1 MKKMLFL
8 SLMVIGFACTE
19 AEKSHTETAQ
29 IVVESFYQKNL
40 PVLKKHTTKESFDS
54 FMYIQQIVPEVDK
67 RDSSFKVIQETE
79 NGKSAWVQ
87 FSTVYEAQPET
98 FKLIREEGSWKVA
111 EIEMGEKVPF

>member
-8 SLMVIGFACTE
+8 LLTVICFACTE
-19 AEKSHTETAQ
+19 AERSHTQTSQ
-29 IVVESFYQKNL
+29 IVVESFYQKNF

-54 FMYIQQIVPEVDK
+54 FMYIQQIVPAADK
-67 RDSSFKVIQETE
+67 RDSSFKVIQETK
-79 NGKSAWVQ
+79 NGNTAWVK

>member
-8 SLMVIGFACTE
+8 LLMVIGLACTE
-19 AEKSHTETAQ
+19 AERSHTETAQ
-29 IVVESFYQKNL
+29 IVVESFYQKDF
-40 PVLKKHTTKESFDS
+40 PVLEKYTTKESFDS
-54 FMYIQQIVPEVDK
+54 FMYIQDIVPAADK

-98 FKLIREEGSWKVA
+98 FKLIKEVGRWKVT
-111 EIEMGEKVPF
+111 EIEMGEKGPF